1 MSEQQITIVGAG
13 IVGICCAIDLQEK
26 GFSVTLIDRQQPA
39 QETSFG
45 NAGLFSSSNITPI
58 ASPDLISRIPRL
70 LANLERDVHFHY
82 SQLLKLT
89 PWLIRFLRR
98 CRRQAFLDDGVLM
111 HAIVEPSI
119 KMHLEWIKKFGAG
132 SLLRSGSAM
141 KLYRKRETYL
151 EERLERELL
160 DLCGVDYELLENR
173 EWLDREPGLSDIF
186 NCAVIIKDTESVT
199 NPGKLCLT
207 YFDYFL
213 SMGGRFE
220 QQQINSLSYQ
230 GDKWSL
236 GTEFGSLTVD
246 RLVLA
251 MGAWTP
257 QLLNQIGYRNPIA
270 MERGYHCIA
279 RPNSNFELNQPI
291 YDVDGSYV
299 MSQMEMGLR
308 ITTGS
313 DLVYSETDPTP
324 VQIDLVLPLVKQAFP
339 IGEMISDQ
347 PWMGRRPTAPDSL
360 PLIGPAPR
368 HPNLWL
374 AFAHS
379 HMGLTMGPM
388 TGRMLGHFVRGE
400 NQPLDITPYLPSRY
414 L

>member
-1 MSEQQITIVGAG
+1 MSEEQITIVGAG

-26 GFSVTLIDRQQPA
+26 GFKVTLVDRSLPA

-45 NAGLFSSSNITPI
+45 NAGLLSSSNITPI

-70 LANLERDVHFHY
+70 LANLERDVHLHY
-82 SQLLKLT
+82 SHLLKLT
-89 PWLIRFLRR
+89 PWLVRFLWR
-98 CRRQAFLDDGVLM
+98 CRRQTFLDDGVLM

-119 KMHLEWIKKFGAG
+119 KMHLELIKKLGAG

-141 KLYRKRETYL
+141 KLYRKRESYV
-151 EERLERELL
+151 EEQLERDLL
-160 DLCGVDYELLENR
+160 DLCGVNYELLENR

-186 NCAVIIKDTESVT
+186 NCAVIIDDTESVT

-207 YFDYFL
+207 YYDYFL

-220 QQQINSLSYQ
+220 QQQVNNLSRQ
-230 GDKWSL
+230 GDGWYL
-236 GTEFGSLTVD
+236 GTETGGLRVN

-257 QLLNQIGYRNPIA
+257 QLLSQIGYKNPIA

-279 RPNSNFELNQPI
+279 QPNSKVELNQPI
-291 YDVDGSYV
+291 YDVDASYV

-308 ITTGS
+308 ISSGS
-313 DLVYSETDPTP
+313 DLVYSETSPTP
-324 VQIDLVLPLVKQAFP
+324 VQIDQVLPLVKQAFP
-339 IGEMISDQ
+339 IGEIISDQ

-368 HPNLWL
+368 HPNLWM

-388 TGRMLGHFVRGE
+388 TGKILGHFIRDEKQSIDV
-400 NQPLDITPYLPSRY
+400 TSYLPSRY